1 MNLQNFKTYLQVC
14 LTSTM
19 HHLEYT
25 KYNYL
30 QESTIHGIR
39 YFVDGE
45 NLFHRIVWMILVG
58 CSVSLLAFLIY
69 DANKY
74 VVSFY
79 KMCSEQGPKRNV
91 EKLKNLKV

>member
-1 MNLQNFKTYLQVC
+1 M
-14 LTSTM
+14 S
-19 HHLEYT
+19 
-25 KYNYL
+25 YL

-69 DANKY
+69 GANK
-74 VVSFY
+74 
-79 KMCSEQGPKRNV
+79 
-91 EKLKNLKV
+91 